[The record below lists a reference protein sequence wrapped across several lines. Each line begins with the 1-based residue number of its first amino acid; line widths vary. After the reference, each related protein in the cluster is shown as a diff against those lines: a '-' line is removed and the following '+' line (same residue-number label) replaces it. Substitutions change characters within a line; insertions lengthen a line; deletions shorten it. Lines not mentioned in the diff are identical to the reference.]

1 MSLED
6 VRTSIAI
13 VGAGQ
18 AAARA
23 AQELRALGHAGTIT
37 LIGAEA
43 HRPYERPPL
52 SKAVLQGDGLGYTP
66 VLSESV
72 FAELQMDFIPA
83 TRVTSLHLDEHRLTL
98 SDQRSVHYDRC
109 LLATGGEVRVLPALP
124 PGGLHTH
131 YLRTIDDAQ
140 ALRDRLRAGGS
151 LAVIGGGFLGLEAAM
166 SARQAGMNVTVIES
180 AATLLGRFVPP
191 DLSEWVASSAIA
203 QGIDLHLGQALQSAQ
218 AMPEGVRLTL
228 QDGSPLHADAVLVAI
243 GLVPQVE
250 LARQAGLALDARDGG
265 IAVAA
270 NGCSSHPDVFA
281 AGDCASQFRPFL
293 GVSARLESWQNAN
306 EQARVAA
313 AGLLDIS
320 PPQAA
325 FPWFWTDLGE
335 HNLQMLGLKATDLNY
350 VHRRLGADTH
360 RGVWLGLRGGIPVH
374 GVALN
379 AGADLRALR
388 TLLERQIP
396 IDHRQF
402 TDPTTKLKAWA
413 QSQLAATAVP
423 HS

>member
-52 SKAVLQGDGLGYTP
+52 SKAVLQGDGLAYTP

-72 FAELQMDFIPA
+72 FAELQLEFIAA
-83 TRVTSLHLDEHRLTL
+83 TRVTSLNLDEHRLTL

-109 LLATGGEVRVLPALP
+109 LLATGGEVRILPALP
-124 PGGLHTH
+124 PGGPRTH
-131 YLRTIDDAQ
+131 YLRTFDDAQ
-140 ALRDRLRAGGS
+140 ALRGRLRAGGS

-166 SARQAGMNVTVIES
+166 SARQAGMNVTVIEN
-180 AATLLGRFVPP
+180 ADTLLGRFVPP
-191 DLSEWVASSAIA
+191 DLSEWIAATVIA
-203 QGIDLHLGQALQSAQ
+203 QGIDLHLGQALHSAQ
-218 AMPEGVRLTL
+218 ATQEGVRLTL
-228 QDGSPLHADAVLVAI
+228 QDGRPIHADAVLVAI
-243 GLVPQVE
+243 GLVPQIE

-265 IAVAA
+265 IVVAA
-270 NGCSSHPDVFA
+270 NGRSSHPDVFA
-281 AGDCASQFRPFL
+281 AGDCASQFRPSL
-293 GVSARLESWQNAN
+293 GVSVRLESWQNAN
-306 EQARVAA
+306 EQARAAA
-313 AGLLDIS
+313 AGLMDIS

-335 HNLQMLGLKATDLNY
+335 HNLQMLGLKTTDLNY
-350 VHRRLGADTH
+350 VHRRLSADTH
-360 RGVWLGLRGGIPVH
+360 RGVWLGLRGGVPVH

-396 IDHRQF
+396 IDDRQF

-413 QSQLAATAVP
+413 QSQVAATAASHP
-423 HS
+423 

>member
-23 AQELRALGHAGTIT
+23 AQELRALGHAGAIT

-52 SKAVLQGDGLGYTP
+52 SKAVLQGDGLAYTP

-72 FAELQMDFIPA
+72 FAELQLEFISA
-83 TRVTSLHLDEHRLTL
+83 TRVMSLNLDERRLTL

-109 LLATGGEVRVLPALP
+109 LLATGGQVRILPDLP
-124 PGGLHTH
+124 PGGPHTH

-140 ALRDRLRAGGS
+140 ALRSRLRAGGS

-180 AATLLGRFVPP
+180 ATTLLGRFVPP
-191 DLSEWVASSAIA
+191 DLSQWIAASVIA

-218 AMPEGVRLTL
+218 ATPEGVRLTL
-228 QDGSPLHADAVLVAI
+228 QDGSPVQADAVLVAI
-243 GLVPQVE
+243 GLVPQIE

-265 IAVAA
+265 IVVAA
-270 NGCSSHPDVFA
+270 NGRSSHPDVFA
-281 AGDCASQFRPFL
+281 AGDCASQFRPSL

-306 EQARVAA
+306 EQARAAA
-313 AGLLDIS
+313 AGLLDLS
-320 PPQAA
+320 PPPAA

-335 HNLQMLGLKATDLNY
+335 HNLQMLGLKTADLNY
-350 VHRRLGADTH
+350 VHRQFSADTH

-402 TDPTTKLKAWA
+402 TDPATKLKAWA
-413 QSQLAATAVP
+413 QSQVAATAA
-423 HS
+423 SYS

>member
-1 MSLED
+1 MGLED

-23 AQELRALGHAGTIT
+23 AQELRALGHTGAIT
-37 LIGAEA
+37 LIGAEI

-52 SKAVLQGDGLGYTP
+52 SKAALQADGVPPTP

-72 FAELQMDFIPA
+72 FAELQLQFIPG
-83 TRVTSLHLDEHRLTL
+83 TRVMDLDPHEHCLKL
-98 SDQRSVHYDRC
+98 SDQRSVHYERC
-109 LLATGGEVRVLPALP
+109 LLATGGEVRVLPDLP
-124 PGGLHTH
+124 PGGQHTH
-131 YLRTIDDAQ
+131 YLRTLDDAQ
-140 ALRDRLRAGGS
+140 ALRQRLRAGGS
-151 LAVIGGGFLGLEAAM
+151 MAVIGGGFLGLEAAL

-180 AATLLGRFVPP
+180 AAMLLDRFVPHE
-191 DLSEWVASSAIA
+191 LSQWIAASAIA
-203 QGIDLHLGQALQSAQ
+203 QGIELHLGQALQSAQ
-218 AMPEGVRLTL
+218 AMPEGIRLTL
-228 QDGSPLHADAVLVAI
+228 KDGARVHGDAVLVAI
-243 GLVPQVE
+243 GLQPQIE

-265 IAVAA
+265 IVVGAD
-270 NGCSSHPDVFA
+270 GRTSHPDVFA
-281 AGDCASQFRPFL
+281 AGDCASQYRPSL

-306 EQARVAA
+306 EQARAAA
-313 AGLLDIS
+313 AGLLDRS

-335 HNLQMLGLKATDLNY
+335 HNLQMLGLKTTDLNY
-350 VHRRLGADTH
+350 VHRRPGTDAH
-360 RGVWLGLRGGIPVH
+360 RGVWLGLRGDIPVH

-388 TLLERQIP
+388 PLLERQIP

-402 TDPTTKLKAWA
+402 TDPNTKLKAWV
-413 QSQLAATAVP
+413 QSHLAATAAS

>member
-1 MSLED
+1 MSLGD

-23 AQELRALGHAGTIT
+23 VQELRALGHTGTIT

-52 SKAVLQGDGLGYTP
+52 SKAVLQGDGQGYTP

-72 FAELQMDFIPA
+72 FAELQMEFIPT

-98 SDQRSVHYDRC
+98 SDRRSVHYDRC
-109 LLATGGEVRVLPALP
+109 LLATGGEVRILPALP
-124 PGGLHTH
+124 PGCLHTH

-191 DLSEWVASSAIA
+191 DLSEWIASSAIA
-203 QGIDLHLGQALQSAQ
+203 RGIDLHLGQALRSAQ

-228 QDGSPLHADAVLVAI
+228 QDGSSLDADAVLVAI

-270 NGCSSHPDVFA
+270 NGRSSHPDVFA

-306 EQARVAA
+306 EQARAAA

-335 HNLQMLGLKATDLNY
+335 HNLQMLGLKSTDLNY
-350 VHRRLGADTH
+350 VHRRLDADTH

-402 TDPTTKLKAWA
+402 TDPTTKLKAWV

-423 HS
+423 QS